1 MKINGTDTKKS
12 SGAKGGKILS
22 AFCSVIGTIG
32 LVVIILLC
40 LPVTIPGFIGY
51 NIYNVETGS
60 MEPTMPVGS
69 ICYVKGIAGTE
80 IKQGDI
86 IAFNAEGMTVTHRVI
101 SNDTSAMEVKTKGD
115 ANEAED
121 PMPVRYGEIIGR
133 VVLHLPYLGKFFV
146 FFTGLQGKLYLF
158 GVLAGC
164 VVLMLVGSTIRDR
177 IKKASEESDP
187 YDDDYDDDQKEQPRK
202 SPEKSSYGYSDV
214 KKAIAR
220 YDENGDFIGVPT
232 VSAMLGLSESEGA
245 GDAKNN
251 IAKAEKAKA
260 EKAKTEKAKSE
271 RTSGGMSRRKG
282 LIITLSIVLGVVLL
296 GALGMNL
303 ADALIK
309 KGERDAYDDINE
321 FVKDNSEPA
330 KEEKPA
336 PVEEP
341 AAIEEEPEEDVV
353 RLNGPLDIDFEELMS
368 INPDVCGWIYCPETV
383 INYPIL
389 KDNNNDYYL
398 HHNYKGDYT
407 ASGSIFIEC
416 LNRDDFA
423 DCNTIIYGH
432 HMADGSMFASL
443 SKWFKQD
450 YYEAH
455 PIMYVFTPTQ
465 NYVLQLFSA
474 YTTAATSDSYWAAQ
488 TPCQEMTDY
497 TAKVASQSEF
507 DPGEIDLP
515 DDGHY
520 VMLSTC
526 AYSFQDARSVL
537 HGLLVPMEEWIPEH
551 EDEVDWEVKEYEPY
565 IYEAPEAVEG
575 DAPKEKDTND

>member
-1 MKINGTDTKKS
+1 MSKGTDMKNS
-12 SGAKGGKILS
+12 SGAKGGKIFS
-22 AFCSVIGTIG
+22 AFCSVIGIAG
-32 LVVIILLC
+32 LAIIILLC
-40 LPVTIPGFIGY
+40 LPVTIPGFIGF

-69 ICYVKGIAGTE
+69 ICYVKSVAGQNIE
-80 IKQGDI
+80 QGDI
-86 IAFNAEGMTVTHRVI
+86 IAFRSENMTVTHRVLE
-101 SNDTSAMEVKTKGD
+101 NDRSAMELKTKGD
-115 ANEAED
+115 ANEAAD
-121 PMPVRYGEIIGR
+121 PVPVRYEEVIGR
-133 VVLHLPYLGKFFV
+133 VELHLPFLGSFFV
-146 FFTGLQGKLYLF
+146 FFTSLKGKIYLF
-158 GVLAGC
+158 GVLAAC
-164 VVLMLVGSTIRDR
+164 VALMTIGSSIRDR
-177 IKKASEESDP
+177 KKKAEE
-187 YDDDYDDDQKEQPRK
+187 DDYDEEDSVRDTRNKNTRKEVK
-202 SPEKSSYGYSDV
+202 KSSY
-214 KKAIAR
+214 KF
-220 YDENGDFIGVPT
+220 DENTVPTLSGFLAAQNGEAVEEEEEEEEEGVP
-232 VSAMLGLSESEGA
+232 VNRGSSKKRGL
-245 GDAKNN
+245 
-251 IAKAEKAKA
+251 
-260 EKAKTEKAKSE
+260 
-271 RTSGGMSRRKG
+271 
-282 LIITLSIVLGVVLL
+282 LITLAIVLMTVIV

-309 KGERDAYDDINE
+309 KGERDAYNDLAD
-321 FVKDNSEPA
+321 FVNDNTEPG
-330 KEEKPA
+330 K
-336 PVEEP
+336 VEEP
-341 AAIEEEPEEDVV
+341 APAPEPPAEEEEVVEEEVV
-353 RLNGPLDIDFEELMS
+353 KLNGPLEIDFEELMS

-416 LNRDDFA
+416 ANRDDFA

-455 PIMYVFTPTQ
+455 PIMYVFTPQQ

-507 DPGEIDLP
+507 DPGEIELP

-526 AYSFQDARSVL
+526 AYSFKDARSVI
-537 HGLLVPMEEWIPEH
+537 HGLLVPMEEWVETH
-551 EDEVDWEVKEYEPY
+551 EDQVDWEVKEYEPY
-565 IYEAPEAVEG
+565 IYEVPEEAE
-575 DAPKEKDTND
+575 DEEAESDSKDNGN

>member
-32 LVVIILLC
+32 LAVIILLC

-69 ICYVKGIAGTE
+69 ICYVKGIAGTD

-121 PMPVRYGEIIGR
+121 PVPIRYGEIIGR

-187 YDDDYDDDQKEQPRK
+187 YDDDYDDDQKGHEDRSRINRDNK
-202 SPEKSSYGYSDV
+202 DYNYKDV

-245 GDAKNN
+245 GDAKSN
-251 IAKAEKAKA
+251 IAKAPE
-260 EKAKTEKAKSE
+260 AKTDTRA
-271 RTSGGMSRRKG
+271 SGGMSRKKG

-309 KGERDAYDDINE
+309 KGERDAYNDIND
-321 FVKDNSEPA
+321 FVNNNSEPS

-443 SKWFKQD
+443 SKWFKQE
-450 YYEAH
+450 YYEQH

-565 IYEAPEAVEG
+565 VYEAPG
-575 DAPKEKDTND
+575 DTNEGASDEKATND